1 MISRLIGSGKHLS
14 FNGIIY
20 DLKKENKTNFHEKT
34 DIINSVQSFLKSHS
48 LWVTLYMSSLNSFKS
63 YKTYQK
69 HIEWEHEK

>member
-34 DIINSVQSFLKSHS
+34 DRINSVQSFLKSHS